1 MRPILFNTDMVRAI
15 LSGSK
20 TVTRRICRDA
30 NKLTVPLSDTID
42 HNART
47 YTVEG
52 INDDGITQY
61 LAERRMPYA
70 AGDILWVRETWAY
83 GNIETSDFEARANES
98 WFEEAR
104 FPVKPFG
111 EYHVPILFYRADMDE
126 KDARELCMRWRPSIH
141 MPKEAARLFLR
152 VTGVR
157 VERLQESFFDQGDAP
172 IKALQNEGIDIG
184 DQCRQC
190 IENYGNPCCND
201 LDPELEPDENGE
213 DKNGGSECGML
224 DEVRSDFAKLW
235 DNTVKPEDRAT
246 YGWEAHPWV
255 FVIEFERI
263 SKDEALGG
271 GRD

>member
-1 MRPILFNTDMVRAI
+1 MVRAI

-52 INDDGITQY
+52 INEDGITQY

-126 KDARELCMRWRPSIH
+126 KDARTVHALETIDPYAEGSGAAVPAGDGRTARTAAGNQRRAGAAGRH
-141 MPKEAARLFLR
+141 TAAARRFYPGIPLP
-152 VTGVR
+152 
-157 VERLQESFFDQGDAP
+157 ESRTPG
-172 IKALQNEGIDIG
+172 
-184 DQCRQC
+184 RR
-190 IENYGNPCCND
+190 
-201 LDPELEPDENGE
+201 
-213 DKNGGSECGML
+213 M
-224 DEVRSDFAKLW
+224 
-235 DNTVKPEDRAT
+235 EDRRKCVRRPLEQHGQAAGKRT
-246 YGWEAHPWV
+246 V
-255 FVIEFERI
+255 R
-263 SKDEALGG
+263 LGREPVG
-271 GRD
+271 VGDRV

>member
-52 INDDGITQY
+52 INEDGITQY
-61 LAERRMPYA
+61 LTERRMPYA

-104 FPVKPFG
+104 FPAKHFG
-111 EYHVPILFYRADMDE
+111 GYHDPILFYRADMNE

-152 VTGVR
+152 VTDVR
-157 VERLQESFFDQGDAP
+157 LERLREMKPCDIQREGCPYRYAGFNQEESPDYEGWMRDVWNRTIAPQESG
-172 IKALQNEGIDIG
+172 
-184 DQCRQC
+184 R
-190 IENYGNPCCND
+190 
-201 LDPELEPDENGE
+201 
-213 DKNGGSECGML
+213 
-224 DEVRSDFAKLW
+224 
-235 DNTVKPEDRAT
+235 
-246 YGWEAHPWV
+246 YGWDANPWV
-255 FVIEFERI
+255 WVIEFERM
-263 SKDEALGG
+263 KEENT
-271 GRD
+271 R

>member
-42 HNART
+42 HNACT

-52 INDDGITQY
+52 INEDGITQY

-104 FPVKPFG
+104 FPVKSFG
-111 EYHVPILFYRADMDE
+111 GYHDPILFYRADMDE

-152 VTGVR
+152 VTDVR
-157 VERLQESFFDQGDAP
+157 LERLREISEEQAQREGIRLQHEDFIPAYHYRKAELPGDGWKTAGSAFAALWNSTVRPQESG
-172 IKALQNEGIDIG
+172 
-184 DQCRQC
+184 R
-190 IENYGNPCCND
+190 
-201 LDPELEPDENGE
+201 
-213 DKNGGSECGML
+213 
-224 DEVRSDFAKLW
+224 
-235 DNTVKPEDRAT
+235 
-246 YGWEAHPWV
+246 YGWDANPWV
-255 FVIEFERI
+255 WVIEFERM
-263 SKDEALGG
+263 KEENT
-271 GRD
+271 R

>member
-1 MRPILFNTDMVRAI
+1 MTDQELIRA
-15 LSGSK
+15 LRTNGTKADGCHDCYLGYLAYQAADRLTSLMKDLGR
-20 TVTRRICRDA
+20 VTRQWRICELR
-30 NKLTVPLSDTID
+30 PSYQPGDT
-42 HNART
+42 
-47 YTVEG
+47 
-52 INDDGITQY
+52 
-61 LAERRMPYA
+61 
-70 AGDILWVRETWAY
+70 LWVRETWCDAPDDDPQY
-83 GNIETSDFEARANES
+83 RDFL
-98 WFEEAR
+98 
-104 FPVKPFG
+104 
-111 EYHVPILFYRADMDE
+111 YLADYDGTPT
-126 KDARELCMRWRPSIH
+126 KWRPSIH